1 MTTEATKET
10 KTPIQL
16 VEGQEIVVTDDSIS
30 IDGNVLPIGVTN
42 VIGVSPDG
50 EVVQAMLVAIPFDPQ
65 EKTTKNGKTLVSFFK
80 QIFRCLWKG
89 SDGKWVDSSIPWTM
103 ADGSRPNI
111 NLVIKAEMYPDTGN
125 QGGA

>member
-1 MTTEATKET
+1 MSTEATNKV

-30 IDGNVLPIGVTN
+30 IDGNTSPIGVTN

-50 EVVQAMLVAIPFDPQ
+50 DVVQVMLVAIPFDP
-65 EKTTKNGKTLVSFFK
+65 EETTTKNGKKRISLFK
-80 QIFRCLWKG
+80 QVFRCLWKD
-89 SDGKWVDSSIPWTM
+89 SDEKWVDSSIPWTM

-111 NLVIKAEMYPDTGN
+111 NLVVKAEMYPNTGN
-125 QGGA
+125 QSGA